1 MKFDPPSLSF
11 LFRVFLAVATA
22 PKCLRVKVLCVRQVN
37 SLASFDIFMVKYLI
51 FQFKISQISSR
62 CSLLNISENLLA
74 EFPFLEVPFPCFI

>member
-37 SLASFDIFMVKYLI
+37 SLASFDIFMVKNII
-51 FQFKISQISSR
+51 FQFKICQISPR
-62 CSLLNISENLLA
+62 NIIEKITSNQWPIVFYTQLSK
-74 EFPFLEVPFPCFI
+74 F